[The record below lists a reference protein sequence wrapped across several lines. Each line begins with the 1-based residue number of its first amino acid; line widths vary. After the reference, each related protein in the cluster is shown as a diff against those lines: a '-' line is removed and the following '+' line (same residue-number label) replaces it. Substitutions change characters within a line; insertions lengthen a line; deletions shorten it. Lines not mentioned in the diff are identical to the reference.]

1 MWASAPTCADIP
13 QKAEPFCG
21 NPVSI
26 PFGATEL
33 PQAKVLPLAKRLC
46 GASAVPPA
54 AGPREGQ
61 LHSGG
66 RPRRAYSSV
75 SASSSSRTSA
85 SSSGSSSAGADAGLM
100 SIFQPSAWPPA
111 GRSGPPRKRQGLFAG
126 TLFPSRLGQL
136 NCPKPRFCPRQ
147 NACAAQAPSRLR
159 RVPGRASS
167 TQEAAPAGL
176 IPRSRPR
183 RPAGRPLR
191 PPAPRQRGRTRA

>member
-13 QKAEPFCG
+13 QKAGPFCG

-33 PQAKVLPLAKRLC
+33 PQTKVLPSAKPLC
-46 GASAVPPA
+46 GAGAVPPT

-61 LHSGG
+61 PHSGG
-66 RPRRAYSSV
+66 HPRRAYSSV
-75 SASSSSRTSA
+75 SASSCSRTSA
-85 SSSGSSSAGADAGLM
+85 SSSGSSSEGADTGLM
-100 SIFQPSAWPPA
+100 SIFQPVSLAASRAFWPAPQKA
-111 GRSGPPRKRQGLFAG
+111 GPFAG

-147 NACAAQAPSRLR
+147 NPCAAQAPSRLR
-159 RVPGRASS
+159 RVPGRASP

-191 PPAPRQRGRTRA
+191 PPAPHRRGRTRA